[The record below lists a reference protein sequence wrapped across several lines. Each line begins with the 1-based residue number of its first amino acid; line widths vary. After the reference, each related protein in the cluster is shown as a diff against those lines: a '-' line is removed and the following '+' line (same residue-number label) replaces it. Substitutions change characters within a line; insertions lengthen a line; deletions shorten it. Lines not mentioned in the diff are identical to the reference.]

1 MPAALSGGGRLDVG
15 RRRRSLAWMRYA
27 TLGVLP
33 VVGLVIAGF
42 VSAAA
47 PGAATVNE
55 KAERGQ
61 AIQVGE
67 PPPRPPVP
75 VEALQAKINELFT
88 PYGTAPLTVDGDLGR
103 YTRQRVCAFRLA
115 AGLPVSTSPIAP
127 GSAEEDLLMSTP
139 TLPTPFTSAILS
151 ERWVLVDLT
160 CQMMFIGSGAELVF
174 VFPTSTGSTG
184 FETRHQNRTPTYMY
198 RSASHNNG
206 WHDSSQY
213 PVGDDNP
220 LNGNMYKPLY
230 FDRGLAIHGANY
242 VPFYPASKGCTR
254 LRVHDMNRLISWLGL
269 GDVTGTI
276 VSTSRLNAT
285 VNVQGHWAG

>member
-1 MPAALSGGGRLDVG
+1 
-15 RRRRSLAWMRYA
+15 
-27 TLGVLP
+27 
-33 VVGLVIAGF
+33 
-42 VSAAA
+42 
-47 PGAATVNE
+47 
-55 KAERGQ
+55 
-61 AIQVGE
+61 
-67 PPPRPPVP
+67 
-75 VEALQAKINELFT
+75 
-88 PYGTAPLTVDGDLGR
+88 
-103 YTRQRVCAFRLA
+103 
-115 AGLPVSTSPIAP
+115 
-127 GSAEEDLLMSTP
+127 
-139 TLPTPFTSAILS
+139 
-151 ERWVLVDLT
+151 
-160 CQMMFIGSGAELVF
+160 MMFVGSGTELVF

-184 FETRHQNRTPTYMY
+184 FETRHQNRKPTYMY

-269 GDVTGTI
+269 GNVTGTI
-276 VSTSRLNAT
+276 VSTSTLNAT

>member
-1 MPAALSGGGRLDVG
+1 M
-15 RRRRSLAWMRYA
+15 RRA
-27 TLGVLP
+27 TLGVSL
-33 VVGLVIAGF
+33 VVGLVMVGF

-47 PGAATVNE
+47 PGAANVDV
-55 KAERGQ
+55 KPERGQ
-61 AIQVGE
+61 ATQVRDL
-67 PPPRPPVP
+67 PPRPPVP
-75 VEALQAKINELFT
+75 AAAVQTKLNELFT

-103 YTRQRVCAFRLA
+103 YTRQRVCAFRVA
-115 AGLPVSTSPIAP
+115 AGLPVSASPIVP

-160 CQMMFIGSGAELVF
+160 CQMMFIGSGTELVF

-184 FETRHQNRTPTYMY
+184 FETRFQNRTPIYMY

-213 PVGDDNP
+213 PVGPDNP

-230 FDRGLAIHGANY
+230 FDGGQAIHGANS
-242 VPFYPASKGCTR
+242 VPYYPASKGCTR
-254 LRVHDMNRLISWLGL
+254 LRVHDMNRLLSWLGL
-269 GDVTGTI
+269 SDVTGTI
-276 VSTSRLNAT
+276 VSTTALNTT
-285 VNVQGHWAG
+285 VNVQGHWTW

>member
-1 MPAALSGGGRLDVG
+1 MSAG
-15 RRRRSLAWMRYA
+15 RRRHILVRMRRV

-33 VVGLVIAGF
+33 VVGLVVAGF

-47 PGAATVNE
+47 PGAATVDE
-55 KAERGQ
+55 HPVRGQ
-61 AIQVGE
+61 AMQVGE

-75 VEALQAKINELFT
+75 AEALQAKINELFT
-88 PYGTAPLTVDGDLGR
+88 PYGTAPLTVDGNLGS
-103 YTRQRVCAFRLA
+103 YTRQRLCAFRLA
-115 AGLPVSTSPIAP
+115 AGLPVSTSPITP

-139 TLPTPFTSAILS
+139 TLPTPFTSAVLS

-160 CQMMFIGSGAELVF
+160 CQMMFIGSGTELVF

-184 FETRHQNRTPTYMY
+184 FETRHQNRAPIYIY
-198 RSASHNNG
+198 RSASDNNG
-206 WHDSSQY
+206 WHDSSEY

-242 VPFYPASKGCTR
+242 VPYFPASKGCTR
-254 LRVHDMNRLISWLGL
+254 LRLHDMNRLISWLGL

-285 VNVQGHWAG
+285 VNVQGHWAW